1 VPVVALFVPI
11 AWWWLTRSLKGGETF
26 DLPEVGG
33 WTRGQR
39 RVMIA
44 FAIAAGLWILQK
56 YPPLPESW
64 FESAGLTPAGGWT
77 GLLLL
82 LTGGR
87 IDATG
92 SGPATVAALVVVA
105 LFAIPD
111 GDRKGGRLLD
121 WEHARTIPWGVL
133 LLFGGGIALADAF
146 RETGLSAIL
155 AAQLALLGDVPV
167 PLLVLAVCL
176 ATTFLTEVTSNTAL
190 TALLMPI
197 LGSTALAIGV
207 DPAILMAPAAMS
219 ASCAFMLP
227 VATAPNAAIYGTDEV
242 TIERMAREGFVL
254 NLIGVA
260 IISTVAMF
268 LVSKASKGVDPELVP
283 PASAGSSDSSPPLR

>member
-1 VPVVALFVPI
+1 
-11 AWWWLTRSLKGGETF
+11 
-26 DLPEVGG
+26 
-33 WTRGQR
+33 
-39 RVMIA
+39 
-44 FAIAAGLWILQK
+44 
-56 YPPLPESW
+56 
-64 FESAGLTPAGGWT
+64 
-77 GLLLL
+77 
-82 LTGGR
+82 
-87 IDATG
+87 
-92 SGPATVAALVVVA
+92 
-105 LFAIPD
+105 
-111 GDRKGGRLLD
+111 
-121 WEHARTIPWGVL
+121 
-133 LLFGGGIALADAF
+133 
-146 RETGLSAIL
+146 LSAIL

-268 LVSKASKGVDPELVP
+268 LVSKASKGVDPEMVP
-283 PASAGSSDSSPPLR
+283 DAVSSASITAEVGGDTL